1 MGALLHNVAVPHHKD
16 EVGVPDGGKA
26 VGDDKAG
33 TALHQAVHSSLDALL
48 GAGIHAAGS
57 LVQNQDAVICQNGA
71 GDGKQL
77 LLSLTD
83 VGGVLVQ
90 LHLVA
95 AGQGADKVV
104 GVGSLCGGDHLFI
117 GGVKP
122 TVADVLH
129 DGALEQPCV
138 LQHHTKAFAQG
149 AAVKVPHIVTVQG
162 DGTGIHIVKAH
173 QQLDHSGLA
182 RAGGAYNGHLLAG
195 LHRAAEVV
203 DNSLVR
209 GVAEAHMVKSDL
221 SVNVGGVGTAGRVCQ
236 LLFLRLIQKLKY
248 PLGGSGHALQHIGHL
263 RKLLDGLGKVFDV
276 LDKGLNITNGDDPIC
291 SKNAAHD
298 GHRHIAQVAHKVHD
312 GHHQAGEKLA
322 LPCGFVQLI
331 VGGVEVCQH
340 HGLAVERLDHVVTGV
355 DFLDLT
361 IDHAQRGLLCLEVLL
376 AELDHHQH
384 QCQRYR

>member
-1 MGALLHNVAVPHHKD
+1 
-16 EVGVPDGGKA
+16 
-26 VGDDKAG
+26 
-33 TALHQAVHSSLDALL
+33 
-48 GAGIHAAGS
+48 
-57 LVQNQDAVICQNGA
+57 
-71 GDGKQL
+71 
-77 LLSLTD
+77 
-83 VGGVLVQ
+83 
-90 LHLVA
+90 
-95 AGQGADKVV
+95 
-104 GVGSLCGGDHLFI
+104 
-117 GGVKP
+117 
-122 TVADVLH
+122 
-129 DGALEQPCV
+129 
-138 LQHHTKAFAQG
+138 
-149 AAVKVPHIVTVQG
+149 
-162 DGTGIHIVKAH
+162 
-173 QQLDHSGLA
+173 
-182 RAGGAYNGHLLAG
+182 
-195 LHRAAEVV
+195 
-203 DNSLVR
+203 
-209 GVAEAHMVKSDL
+209 MVKSDL